1 MSGGK
6 DLAQRV
12 DTIIDCI
19 NRECDGVNSFER
31 TMVLLYVREAVD
43 SVVHMDFVD
52 AVSQRRES
60 EAIAKYEAENMKLR
74 MLLEGQK
81 VCSDEEADAHDC
93 PLYDE
98 REPYRCAK
106 ERLMQ
111 ELGIGE

>member
-6 DLAQRV
+6 DLAQKI

-19 NRECDGVNSFER
+19 NREGDGLNNFER
-31 TMVLLYVREAVD
+31 AMVNLYVREAID
-43 SVVHMDFVD
+43 SVIRIGFVD
-52 AVSQRRES
+52 VVLQKGES
-60 EAIAKYEAENMKLR
+60 EAIAKYETENAKLR
-74 MLLEGQK
+74 MLLEGQQ
-81 VCSDEEADAHDC
+81 VCSDEKADAHDC

>member
-1 MSGGK
+1 MSK
-6 DLAQRV
+6 HKLFDNASKS
-12 DTIIDCI
+12 I
-19 NRECDGVNSFER
+19 NELS
-31 TMVLLYVREAVD
+31 TT
-43 SVVHMDFVD
+43 
-52 AVSQRRES
+52 
-60 EAIAKYEAENMKLR
+60 IAKYEAENMKLR
-74 MLLEGQK
+74 MLVEGQQ